1 MWNPDWTFWY
11 LKWFILPKKSCHK
24 FTILQHVGQF
34 QVHGIDLFQE
44 FFAFTLTQNMKNI
57 HVFLWKFDHFQWTL
71 SDWYNL
77 PKKSLKFTYSS
88 TFGEFQVHGIDL
100 FQDFF
105 GLVHANSSLLCERS
119 QSVPL
124 ITNSLA
130 PRKWK

>member
-1 MWNPDWTFWY
+1 MKSNQNKIY
-11 LKWFILPKKSCHK
+11 LENIVTVTH
-24 FTILQHVGQF
+24 
-34 QVHGIDLFQE
+34 
-44 FFAFTLTQNMKNI
+44 TLTDTINEYLYSNVLILVGGKVPNFAMYLGN
-57 HVFLWKFDHFQWTL
+57 
-71 SDWYNL
+71 
-77 PKKSLKFTYSS
+77 SS

-130 PRKWK
+130 PKKFKK